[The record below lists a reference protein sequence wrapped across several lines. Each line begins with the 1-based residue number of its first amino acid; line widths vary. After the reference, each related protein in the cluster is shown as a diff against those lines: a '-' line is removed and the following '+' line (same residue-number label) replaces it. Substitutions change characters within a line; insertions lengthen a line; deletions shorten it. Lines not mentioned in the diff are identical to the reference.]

1 MTDSNKPQ
9 RKLSTAG
16 DSLYKTLGLEK
27 GASSE
32 EIKKSYRK
40 LALRYHPDKNPDNP
54 EAAEKFKEINNANT
68 ILNDETKRQIYDEY
82 GSMGLYV
89 ADQFGEESVKYYFL
103 MSKCWFKALFV
114 CGLIFTCCC
123 CFCCCCFC
131 CGKCGSKEED
141 EEYYYVDPEQLEAQM
156 FEEQN
161 RAQGTVI
168 IGMPAPSADTT
179 NSTDEDSM
187 VNLEKVPLTSQEYY
201 PVPGLSD
208 DLKDDYLDT
217 QFEEEH
223 DTRGA
228 AFHCHSSRTAL
239 AQHHDK
245 LHARRKLLI
254 TSAVCLVFMI
264 GEVIGGYA
272 AHSLAVMT
280 DAAHLLT
287 DFGSMLI
294 SLFSLWISSK
304 PASKTLTFGWHRSE
318 VLGGLLSVLSI
329 WAVTIVLVLMAIQR
343 IIQNDYE
350 IHGDVML
357 ITSGCA
363 VAVNILMALIL
374 HQSPVSHGHCHSHS
388 NTSVR
393 AAFIH
398 VVGDLFQSLGVL
410 IAATIIYFL
419 PEWKIAD
426 PVCTFL
432 FSIFVLATTSTILKD
447 IFKVLM
453 EGTPQGIDYDAVKD
467 ALLSV
472 RGVKATHSLHIWALT
487 MCQPQL
493 SVHAVIDEQTNP
505 QFVLMDVTRLLQSEF
520 GLHNIT
526 VQTETYSEDAVYC
539 DECQDPTE

>member
-32 EIKKSYRK
+32 EIKKAYRK

-54 EAAEKFKEINNANT
+54 EAAEKFKEINNANS
-68 ILNDETKRQIYDEY
+68 ILNDENKRQIYDEY

-89 ADQFGEESVKYYFL
+89 ADQFGKDTVKYYFL
-103 MSKCWFKALFV
+103 MSKCWFKTLVV
-114 CGLIFTCCC
+114 CGMIFTCCC
-123 CFCCCCFC
+123 CFCCCCCC
-131 CGKCGSKEED
+131 CGKCAPEED
-141 EEYYYVDPEQLEAQM
+141 EEEYLYVDPEQLEAQM

-161 RAQGTVI
+161 RAQGSVI

-179 NSTDEDSM
+179 DSS
-187 VNLEKVPLTSQEYY
+187 E
-201 PVPGLSD
+201 
-208 DLKDDYLDT
+208 
-217 QFEEEH
+217 
-223 DTRGA
+223 
-228 AFHCHSSRTAL
+228 
-239 AQHHDK
+239 
-245 LHARRKLLI
+245 
-254 TSAVCLVFMI
+254 
-264 GEVIGGYA
+264 GGYV

-287 DFGSMLI
+287 DFGSILI
-294 SLFSLWISSK
+294 SLFTLWISSK
-304 PASKTLTFGWHRSE
+304 PASKSLTYGWHRSE

-329 WAVTIVLVLMAIQR
+329 WAVTTVLVFMAIQR

-350 IHGDVML
+350 IHSGVML

-363 VAVNILMALIL
+363 VVVNILMALIL
-374 HQSPVSHGHCHSHS
+374 HQSPSSHRHCHNHG

-393 AAFIH
+393 AVFIH
-398 VVGDLFQSLGVL
+398 VLGDLLQSLGVL
-410 IAATIIYFL
+410 LAATIIYFQ

-432 FSIFVLATTSTILKD
+432 FSICVLATTSTILKD

-453 EGTPQGIDYDAVKD
+453 EGTPHGIDYDAVKE

-487 MCQPQL
+487 MNQPQI
-493 SVHAVIDEQTNP
+493 SVHVVIDEQTNP
-505 QFVLMDVTRLLQSEF
+505 QFVLMDMTKLLQSEF
-520 GLHNIT
+520 GLHNVT
-526 VQTETYSEDAVYC
+526 VQIETYSDDAAYC
-539 DECQDPTE
+539 DKCQKPMD